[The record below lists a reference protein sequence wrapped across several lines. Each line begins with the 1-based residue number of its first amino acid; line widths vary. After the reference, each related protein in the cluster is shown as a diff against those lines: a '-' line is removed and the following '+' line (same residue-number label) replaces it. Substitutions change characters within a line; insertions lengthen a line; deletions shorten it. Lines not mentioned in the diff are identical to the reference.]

1 MFLITCSFAT
11 MTVTSIVH
19 IPFSMPIKLL
29 FSCDPWST
37 ATTFEYLAEIEV
49 FTTPYSLRRDFEFV
63 TNLVVEFLCDDWFVS
78 ACIPITTSLRIFK
91 FSVVKRACKN
101 AKHHPEWYSFAL
113 LCPKSLFM
121 GEFPYLPPTVPIIG
135 DPFKHLLD
143 ERCSC

>member
-1 MFLITCSFAT
+1 MFLITCSFTSVAIAT
-11 MTVTSIVH
+11 IVD
-19 IPFSMPIKLL
+19 ISLPMPVKFL
-29 FSCDPWST
+29 FSCDPRST
-37 ATTFEYLAEIEV
+37 ATTFEYLTEV
-49 FTTPYSLRRDFEFV
+49 EVLSTPDSLRRDFEFV
-63 TNLVVEFLCDDWFVS
+63 TNLVVEFLGDDWFVS
-78 ACIPITTSLRIFK
+78 SCIPITTSLRIFK

-101 AKHHPEWYSFAL
+101 TEHHPEWYSFAL